1 MRGRH
6 DHNPHLYSGATGWR
20 ACMTAMCHADA
31 IGCFYKRVVFMQRAG
46 PVRFVAM
53 AVQLVLLVA
62 GAWWAPCSAAPADQ
76 AQPFYGTTFE
86 RQPTAAEL
94 TELGRRLFNEPG
106 LSTSRRMS
114 CASCHSPPHG
124 YGPANALSV
133 QLGGPDGR
141 QEGLRAVPSLRY
153 RQATPPFSEHFNDT
167 DGNDGIDQGPTG
179 GRTWDGRAD
188 STHEQAALPLLSPLE
203 MANHDTAEVVAR
215 LAASPS
221 AADFRRTF
229 GPQVLAQPDKAW
241 KGLLWALE
249 VFQQSPA
256 DFYPYSSRY
265 DDFLRGRADLS
276 AAERRGLAVFNDP
289 DKGNCFQ
296 CHPGAI
302 KRGVF
307 PEFTDHGLIALAVP
321 RNRRIAANADP
332 AFVDLGLCGPLRTDL
347 KDHPEYCG
355 LFKTPSLRN
364 VAVRQAF
371 FHNGV
376 YHRLEDAVRFYA
388 ERDVHPG
395 RVYPRGPD
403 GRVQRFDDLPARYRA
418 NLNTE
423 APFGIGPQGRARLSE
438 ADVQDLVAF
447 LRTLTDSDLTAARR

>member
-1 MRGRH
+1 M
-6 DHNPHLYSGATGWR
+6 
-20 ACMTAMCHADA
+20 AMPSAA
-31 IGCFYKRVVFMQRAG
+31 STNGVVFIHRVG
-46 PVRFVAM
+46 PVKVVSIAAQAM
-53 AVQLVLLVA
+53 LLVA
-62 GAWWAPCSAAPADQ
+62 AFWCAPAGAAPPSQ
-76 AQPFYGTTFE
+76 GQPFYGTTFE

-94 TELGRRLFNEPG
+94 TELGRRLFNEPA
-106 LSTSRRMS
+106 LSAPQRMS
-114 CASCHSPPHG
+114 CASCHSPQHG

-141 QEGLRAVPSLRY
+141 QQGLRAVPSLRY
-153 RQATPPFSEHFNDT
+153 RQATPPFSEHFTDT

-203 MANHDTAEVVAR
+203 MANHDSAEVIAR

-221 AADFRRTF
+221 AAAFLSTF

-276 AAERRGLAVFNDP
+276 QAERRGLAVFNDP
-289 DKGNCFQ
+289 NKGNCFQ

-307 PEFTDHGLIALAVP
+307 PEFTDHGLIALGVP
-321 RNRRIAANADP
+321 RNAAIQANAHRSWY
-332 AFVDLGLCGPLRTDL
+332 DLGLCGPLRTDL

-388 ERDVHPG
+388 ERDTAPG
-395 RVYPRGPD
+395 RVYPRGAG
-403 GRVQRFDDLPARYRA
+403 GRVHPFDDLPARYHG
-418 NLNTE
+418 NVNTE
-423 APFGIGPQGRARLSE
+423 APFGRGPQGQARLTE
-438 ADVQDLVAF
+438 ADVKDLAAF
-447 LRTLTDSDLTAARR
+447 LRTLTDADLLAVAH

>member
-1 MRGRH
+1 M
-6 DHNPHLYSGATGWR
+6 PMPW
-20 ACMTAMCHADA
+20 DA
-31 IGCFYKRVVFMQRAG
+31 PKNVGVFMERAG
-46 PVRFVAM
+46 PVRVVSI
-53 AVQLVLLVA
+53 AVQMSLLVA
-62 GAWWAPCSAAPADQ
+62 GVFFQPSQAAPAGA

-86 RQPTAAEL
+86 RQPSAAEL
-94 TELGRRLFNEPG
+94 TELGRRLFSEPA
-106 LSTSRRMS
+106 LSASQRMS
-114 CASCHSPPHG
+114 CATCHSPQHA
-124 YGPANALSV
+124 YGPANALAV

-141 QEGLRAVPSLRY
+141 QQGLRAVPSLRY

-203 MANHDTAEVVAR
+203 MANHDSAEVVAR

-221 AADFRRTF
+221 AAAFRSTF

-241 KGLLWALE
+241 KALLWALE

-289 DKGNCFQ
+289 NKGNCFQ

-307 PEFTDHGLIALAVP
+307 PEFTDHGLIALGVP
-321 RNRRIAANADP
+321 RNAAIQANAHRSWY
-332 AFVDLGLCGPLRTDL
+332 DLGLCGPLRTDL

-388 ERDVHPG
+388 ERDVHPA

-403 GRVQRFDDLPARYRA
+403 GRVKRFDDLPARYRA

-423 APFGIGPQGRARLSE
+423 APFGTGPRGQPRLSE

-447 LRTLTDSDLTAARR
+447 LRTLTDSDLPAAGR